1 MESNMLIR
9 SSIKNASAFHLCVQ
23 YVTVCGPQLAFIP
36 LRSFIEASH
45 VVQTPSDVSIPLKR
59 AFV

>member
-9 SSIKNASAFHLCVQ
+9 SSIKNAFAFHLCVQ

-36 LRSFIEASH
+36 LRSFIEASLTRKCKH
-45 VVQTPSDVSIPLKR
+45 LQM
-59 AFV
+59 